1 MKKKIYI
8 IIGIILILCIIVLAC
23 FLLNKSN
30 DNHIPIE
37 NEFNNTIDYNNVIN
51 TPDTTNV
58 SINENTTNSEDN
70 ELINNNIETQSTNN
84 TTLNNTYTEQIVEKK
99 ENVNTNSNTGT
110 SKKKEPP
117 ESVQETTK
125 AELPKQ
131 EAKVEIPETPEQETQ
146 TDTTGTPEQEIQ
158 TDTTGTPEH
167 EIQTEIETPK
177 QEEPTPETPIETE
190 QVQLDFS
197 KYDRYYPALNGGY
210 TCFKKNPEEIAK
222 LKSLIEDAIKEF
234 GYENV
239 IIIEDSSIISERYF
253 TANKTN
259 VQNVVYN
266 SDYFTILY
274 YAETEYGLTKNGNER
289 INQIRSY
296 TKVIGQ

>member
-1 MKKKIYI
+1 
-8 IIGIILILCIIVLAC
+8 
-23 FLLNKSN
+23 
-30 DNHIPIE
+30 
-37 NEFNNTIDYNNVIN
+37 VIN

-110 SKKKEPP
+110 SKKKELP

-158 TDTTGTPEH
+158 T
-167 EIQTEIETPK
+167 EIETPK
-177 QEEPTPETPIETE
+177 QEKPTPETPVKQETPIEAE

-197 KYDRYYPALNGGY
+197 KYDRYSPALNGGY

-222 LKSLIEDAIKEF
+222 LRNLLEAAIQEF
-234 GYENV
+234 GYTNITLV
-239 IIIEDSSIISERYF
+239 EDSSIVSNRYF

-259 VQNVVYN
+259 AQNVVYN
-266 SDYFTILY
+266 AEYFTIHY
-274 YAETEYGLTKNGNER
+274 YAETEYTLSADGTEHIFQL
-289 INQIRSY
+289 RSY
-296 TKVIGQ
+296 TKLSGQ

>member
-1 MKKKIYI
+1 MKKRIYI
-8 IIGIILILCIIVLAC
+8 IIGGILILVISI
-23 FLLNKSN
+23 LLYFFYDKNTDTYIPAENNISN
-30 DNHIPIE
+30 TI
-37 NEFNNTIDYNNVIN
+37 EFNNMIN
-51 TPDTTNV
+51 ISDLNDV
-58 SINENTTNSEDN
+58 SINVIYSEEN
-70 ELINNNIETQSTNN
+70 ELITDDIETGNTNN
-84 TTLNNTYTEQIVEKK
+84 STVTEQIIEKK
-99 ENVNTNSNTGT
+99 ENVNTDTNTGT
-110 SKKKEPP
+110 SRKNEQTETVK
-117 ESVQETTK
+117 ETTK
-125 AELPKQ
+125 VETQKQ
-131 EAKVEIPETPEQETQ
+131 QTKVEIPETPK
-146 TDTTGTPEQEIQ
+146 QEIQ
-158 TDTTGTPEH
+158 
-167 EIQTEIETPK
+167 QEIETPK
-177 QEEPTPETPIETE
+177 QEEPTTETPVKQETTLETE

-274 YAETEYGLTKNGNER
+274 YAETEYGLTKEGNER
-289 INQIRSY
+289 INQVRSY

>member
-1 MKKKIYI
+1 MKKRIYI
-8 IIGIILILCIIVLAC
+8 IIGGILILVISI
-23 FLLNKSN
+23 LLYFFYDKNTDTYIPAENNISN
-30 DNHIPIE
+30 TI
-37 NEFNNTIDYNNVIN
+37 EFNNMIN
-51 TPDTTNV
+51 ISDLNDV
-58 SINENTTNSEDN
+58 SINENIIYSEEN
-70 ELINNNIETQSTNN
+70 ELITDDIETGNTNN
-84 TTLNNTYTEQIVEKK
+84 STVTEQIIEKK
-99 ENVNTNSNTGT
+99 ENVNTDTNTGT
-110 SKKKEPP
+110 SRKNEQTETVK
-117 ESVQETTK
+117 ETTK
-125 AELPKQ
+125 VETQKQ
-131 EAKVEIPETPEQETQ
+131 QTKVEIPETPK
-146 TDTTGTPEQEIQ
+146 QEIQ
-158 TDTTGTPEH
+158 
-167 EIQTEIETPK
+167 QEIETPK
-177 QEEPTPETPIETE
+177 QEEPTTETPVKQETTLETE

-274 YAETEYGLTKNGNER
+274 YAETEYGLTKEGNER
-289 INQIRSY
+289 INQVRSY